1 MVLLLSKVFRF
12 CYQGS
17 AGSRKS
23 REIRNLSGWLSL
35 SLSAVAVV
43 SLSLPRYYYKS
54 ALLQM

>member
-1 MVLLLSKVFRF
+1 MVLFLSKVCRF

-17 AGSRKS
+17 AGPRDSKS
-23 REIRNLSGWLSL
+23 LSLSL